1 MQLRKVWKI
10 RETKID
16 ENITAE
22 CGNNRILAVLLQNR
36 GIDTKEKIK
45 RFLNPL
51 KNPLCSPFVFSDMEK
66 TLQRIKSA
74 VENSENITVYG
85 DFDADG
91 ITSTAVLY
99 LTLKQIGAKVDYYLP
114 DRTCESH
121 GLNTK
126 ALVNIIAKRKSKLII
141 TVDCGISNI
150 TEVNFAKGFKADVI
164 ITDHHESGEVLP
176 EAYAIINPKAQN
188 SIKSDVPID
197 EIESLNRLSG
207 AGIALKL
214 ACALL
219 EMFDKKEFVNEI
231 LPISAI
237 GTVGDVVELIGENRS
252 IVEMGLELLRAGKNK
267 GIQKLLQ
274 TAGLKDITKLTSEN
288 IAFTVV
294 PRINAAGRLEN
305 PYTALNLFISDDE
318 NVIDEAVKTLNELN
332 SLRQELC
339 EETFNQ
345 AKNLYE
351 ADKIS
356 NKRSIVLLNDNWHIG
371 IIGIVASKL
380 VETYNKPVF
389 LMTRDPNSSNIIRCS
404 VRSISGVDVYSI
416 LSQHKEFF
424 EGFGGHKSA
433 AGFSFDENKIK
444 FETFKS
450 ALNKT
455 IEEFTQ
461 DVDFNT
467 SAITADMVLE
477 PEDLTIENIE
487 IINRLQ
493 PFGEGNPAPL
503 FVMNDLFVKEYKFMG
518 QNSNHLKLFL
528 TKQNSSILECVKWS
542 TSEFKLPV
550 NSKLDILFSP
560 SVNHFNGE
568 DNIQLILSD
577 IRSDLLKSDDLT
589 VKILDHR
596 NKKNI
601 LMQVLDFLGSTKKTT
616 GIFLENTLLKKE
628 LNLPQSVSDKLFTA
642 DNIPSDTQQIMFFDC
657 PKNYEEFSKIIN
669 DTNAQIV
676 HLMNFNISDINTDS
690 FITKLSGMLK
700 YALAN
705 LNGKFDIMRASNAL
719 SVDMQT
725 LDCALE
731 LLENCSMTQLEKTNE
746 KEYKVIA
753 LHPVEISK
761 IKNDDLYLELEER
774 ISEINE
780 FRKFYLTSSTEEIKE
795 AILSR

>member
-1 MQLRKVWKI
+1 MRLRKVWKI
-10 RETKID
+10 RDTKVD
-16 ENITAE
+16 KELLPE
-22 CGNNRILAVLLQNR
+22 CGNNSILAVLLQNR
-36 GIDTKEKIK
+36 GIDTVEKVK
-45 RFLNPL
+45 NFLNPL
-51 KNPLCSPFVFSDMEK
+51 KNPLSSPYVFSDMEK
-66 TLQRIKSA
+66 VVNRIKTS
-74 VENSENITVYG
+74 VENNENITIYG

-91 ITSTAVLY
+91 VTSTAVLY
-99 LTLKQIGAKVDYYLP
+99 LTLKQIGANVDYYLP

-150 TEVNFAKGFKADVI
+150 TEVNFARGFKADVI
-164 ITDHHESGEVLP
+164 ITDHHEAGETLP
-176 EAYAIINPKAQN
+176 EAYAILNPKAQN
-188 SIKSDVPID
+188 SILQDISID

-207 AGIALKL
+207 AGVAFKL

-219 EMFDKKEFVNEI
+219 EAFNKKEFVNEI
-231 LPISAI
+231 IPIAAI

-252 IVEMGLELLRAGKNK
+252 IVEMGLELLRAVKQFGV
-267 GIQKLLQ
+267 QRLLQ
-274 TAGLKDITKLTSEN
+274 IAGIKDILKLSCEN
-288 IAFTVV
+288 IAYTIV

-305 PYTALNLFISDDE
+305 PYTALNLFINTDE
-318 NVIDEAVKTLNELN
+318 KVIDETVNTLNELN
-332 SLRQELC
+332 VIRQELC
-339 EETFNQ
+339 DKTFNQ
-345 AKNLYE
+345 AKSMYE
-351 ADKIS
+351 SDKLS
-356 NKRSIVLLNDNWHIG
+356 HKKSIVLLNDDWHIG
-371 IIGIVASKL
+371 IIGIAASKL

-389 LMTRDPNSSNIIRCS
+389 LMTRDPNIPNIIRCS

-416 LSQHKEFF
+416 LSQHKELF
-424 EGFGGHKSA
+424 EGFGGHKMA

-455 IEEFTQ
+455 IDEFTQ
-461 DVDFNT
+461 DMDFNT
-467 SAITADMVLE
+467 STVTADMILE
-477 PEDLTIENIE
+477 PEDLTLENVE
-487 IINRLQ
+487 IINKLQ

-503 FVMNDLFVKEYKFMG
+503 FVMNDLIVKDFRFMG

-528 TKQNSSILECVKWS
+528 TKQNSNLLECVKWN
-542 TSEFKLPV
+542 TTEFKLPV

-560 SVNHFNGE
+560 AVNNYNGE

-577 IRSDLLKSDDLT
+577 IRSELLNNEELN

-601 LMQVLDFLGSTKKTT
+601 LMQVIDFIGSTKKTT
-616 GIFLENTLLKKE
+616 GIFLENNLLKKE
-628 LNLPQSVSDKLFTA
+628 LNLPQNISDKLFTA

-676 HLMNFNISDINTDS
+676 HLMNFNISDINIDS

-700 YALAN
+700 YANSN
-705 LNGKFDIMRASNAL
+705 LNGKFDIRRASNAL
-719 SVDMQT
+719 SVDIQT

-731 LLENCSMTQLEKTNE
+731 LLENCSMTQLEKNNDNE
-746 KEYKVIA
+746 YQVIS
-753 LHPVEISK
+753 LHPIEISK
-761 IKNDDLYLELEER
+761 IKNDDLYLELDDR
-774 ISEINE
+774 IKEINS
-780 FRKFYLTSSTEEIKE
+780 FRKFYLTSSTDEIKE
-795 AILSR
+795 AVLSR